1 MDSPGP
7 STTHGSGQSTGALR
21 TKINLRLGQV
31 GTPALVCPFYLMQR
45 DLPSSST
52 LLGSMN
58 LLSHY
63 GLDSAYNRF
72 CGPKKLKEQ
81 LSAFLPHLP
90 GNIDTPVAQDISS
103 LKMLVEKPPI
113 TGKEI
118 APLSSTALAGFR
130 LNPGPV
136 PDQFRF
142 FGSSGAVYTAAT
154 ASSTDG
160 DRKHKKKHRRA
171 FEDPEKE
178 TDADRKWKKQKR
190 EEDKEKKRKKK
201 KKKRK
206 LSPQPH
212 GMS

>member
-7 STTHGSGQSTGALR
+7 STAPVGSGQSTGALR

-31 GTPALVCPFYLMQR
+31 GTPTLVCPFYLMQR
-45 DLPSSST
+45 DLPSSSG

-63 GLDSAYNRF
+63 GLDSTYNRF

-90 GNIDTPVAQDISS
+90 GNIDTPMAQDISS

-118 APLSSTALAGFR
+118 APLSSTALSGFR

-136 PDQFRF
+136 PDQFRL
-142 FGSSGAVYTAAT
+142 FGSA
-154 ASSTDG
+154 
-160 DRKHKKKHRRA
+160 
-171 FEDPEKE
+171 E

-206 LSPQPH
+206 LSPAPH
-212 GMS
+212 GTS